1 MITLKNVGLILFD
14 IDGVIRSVENSYR
27 LSLKKTVYKFSGWE
41 PSYMDIDNA
50 KNEGIWNND
59 WDLSLEFIKRFKK
72 KRNLNIEIPPR
83 EEIVKCFE
91 ELYFGG
97 DPNEDSKYWSGFIK
111 NEELLVDKKLF
122 NLLESN
128 GIIWGFVS
136 GAESASAKFVLEKR
150 LGLKSP
156 PLISMGDAPDKPD
169 PKGLI
174 ELSKKL
180 IGGKLGTS
188 NIPIG
193 YVGDTI
199 ADINTVMNA
208 KKEIPSQ
215 KFVSIGIAPPHLHV
229 KSRLNERKSYEKNL
243 QDAGAD
249 LILNSINE
257 INKSSKEFFLCFFLI
272 RILIF
277 YKRFQ
282 KFIEKYWFNFI
293 RHRWCNT
300 QRGE

>member
-1 MITLKNVGLILFD
+1 LKNIGLILFD

-27 LSLKKTVYKFSGWE
+27 LSLIKTVYKYSGWE
-41 PSYMDIDNA
+41 PSYKDIDNA

-59 WDLSLEFIKRFKK
+59 WDLSLEFIERFKK
-72 KRNLNIEIPPR
+72 KGKLNLKIPTR

-91 ELYFGG
+91 EFYFGG
-97 DPNEDSKYWSGFIK
+97 DPSKDSKYWSGYIK
-111 NEELLVDKKLF
+111 NEELLVDKKF
-122 NLLESN
+122 FDLLESN

-156 PLISMGDAPDKPD
+156 PLIAMGDAPDKPD
-169 PKGLI
+169 PKGFI
-174 ELSKKL
+174 NLSKQL
-180 IGGKLGTS
+180 LGDKLGSS

-215 KFVSIGIAPPHLHV
+215 KFISFGIAPPHLHS
-229 KSRLNERKSYEKNL
+229 KSRLNERNSYEKNL

-249 LILNSINE
+249 LILNSINDLKS
-257 INKSSKEFFLCFFLI
+257 INLGVF
-272 RILIF
+272 
-277 YKRFQ
+277 
-282 KFIEKYWFNFI
+282 
-293 RHRWCNT
+293 
-300 QRGE
+300 

>member
-1 MITLKNVGLILFD
+1 MKNIGLILFD
-14 IDGVIRSVENSYR
+14 IDGVIRSVEHSYR

-41 PSYMDIDNA
+41 PSYLDIDNA

-72 KRNLNIEIPPR
+72 KRNLNIKIPPR

-97 DPNEDSKYWSGFIK
+97 DPNKDSKYWSGFIK

-122 NLLESN
+122 DFLESN

-199 ADINTVMNA
+199 ADIKTVMNA

-215 KFVSIGIAPPHLHV
+215 KFISIGIAPPHLRA
-229 KSRLNERKSYEKNL
+229 KSRLNERYSYEKNL

-249 LILNSINE
+249 LILNSINDLKS
-257 INKSSKEFFLCFFLI
+257 INLALF
-272 RILIF
+272 
-277 YKRFQ
+277 
-282 KFIEKYWFNFI
+282 
-293 RHRWCNT
+293 
-300 QRGE
+300 